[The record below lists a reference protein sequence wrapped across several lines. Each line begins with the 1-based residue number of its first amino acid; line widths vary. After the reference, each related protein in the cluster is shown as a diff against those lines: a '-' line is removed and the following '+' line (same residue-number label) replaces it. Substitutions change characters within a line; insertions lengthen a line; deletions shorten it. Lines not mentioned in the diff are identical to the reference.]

1 MTNLFNNSETFFF
14 KFINKFDII
23 LDDNYSNIKELYY
36 STKKISNTTYKPY
49 LNLFQNY
56 KHFKDDINFIYY
68 IIILYYTERNDL
80 LNFIRFFTS
89 KINNYKLIDKP
100 FIKDYKTIR
109 KYNKTDL
116 IKYLNKIINVND
128 EILLF
133 FIICIQLYF

>member
-1 MTNLFNNSETFFF
+1 M
-14 KFINKFDII
+14 
-23 LDDNYSNIKELYY
+23 
-36 STKKISNTTYKPY
+36 
-49 LNLFQNY
+49 FQNY
-56 KHFKDDINFIYY
+56 KHFKEDINFIYY

-89 KINNYKLIDKP
+89 KINNYKLINKP

-128 EILLF
+128 EVLLF

>member
-1 MTNLFNNSETFFF
+1 MTTLFNNSETFFF

-36 STKKISNTTYKPY
+36 STKKISNTIYKPY

-56 KHFKDDINFIYY
+56 KHFKDHINFIYY
-68 IIILYYTERNDL
+68 VIILYYTERNDL

-100 FIKDYKTIR
+100 LIKDYKTIR

-128 EILLF
+128 EVLLF

>member
-36 STKKISNTTYKPY
+36 STKKISNTIYKPY

-56 KHFKDDINFIYY
+56 KHFNDDINFIYY
-68 IIILYYTERNDL
+68 VIILYYTERNDL